1 MAVGYQCGV
10 DRTGGIYPAV
20 RWRDIETLRFCPHPK
35 ACSDHQDSR
44 WRRGA
49 ESPERDETDLSIRLA
64 MGYRI
69 SQALW
74 PCEAGS
80 IPATRSSGSAN
91 PWTCSSRARRANPV
105 SPILTAASSALRA
118 SDDSV
123 AAASVVFL
131 GVTEVRRSWKKFCSL
146 SFFVMSCITRKR

>member
-1 MAVGYQCGV
+1 MLVFFFFKQKTAYEMRISDWSSDVCSSDLLAVTQRHDGDSLGRSHGTAMPAARMIGMAVGYQCGV

-80 IPATRSSGSAN
+80 IPATRSSG
-91 PWTCSSRARRANPV
+91 
-105 SPILTAASSALRA
+105 
-118 SDDSV
+118 
-123 AAASVVFL
+123 
-131 GVTEVRRSWKKFCSL
+131 
-146 SFFVMSCITRKR
+146 

>member
-1 MAVGYQCGV
+1 MVYVVFFFFKQKTAYEMRISDWSSDVCSSDLMAVGYQCGV

-80 IPATRSSGSAN
+80 IPATRSSG
-91 PWTCSSRARRANPV
+91 
-105 SPILTAASSALRA
+105 
-118 SDDSV
+118 
-123 AAASVVFL
+123 
-131 GVTEVRRSWKKFCSL
+131 
-146 SFFVMSCITRKR
+146 